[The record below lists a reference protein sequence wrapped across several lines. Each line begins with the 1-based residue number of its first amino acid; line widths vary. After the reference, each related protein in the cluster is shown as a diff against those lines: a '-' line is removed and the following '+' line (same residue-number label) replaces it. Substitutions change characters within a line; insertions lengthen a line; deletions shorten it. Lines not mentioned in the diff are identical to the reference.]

1 MYIRHLKKADPKFIN
16 KVHLEAHKK
25 GIKTLYYMRT
35 ESVLRGDIASQAMDE
50 NCLSCD
56 G

>member
-1 MYIRHLKKADPKFIN
+1 
-16 KVHLEAHKK
+16 
-25 GIKTLYYMRT
+25 MRT
-35 ESVLRGDIASQAMDE
+35 ESVLRGDIASQAMDP

>member
-1 MYIRHLKKADPKFIN
+1 
-16 KVHLEAHKK
+16 
-25 GIKTLYYMRT
+25 MRT
-35 ESVLRGDIASQAMDE
+35 ESVLRGDIAAKAMDE

>member
-1 MYIRHLKKADPKFIN
+1 MDAWH
-16 KVHLEAHKK
+16 K

-35 ESVLRGDIASQAMDE
+35 ESVLRGDIAASAMDE
-50 NCLSCD
+50 ECIACD